1 MWEQGK
7 TNVFLALKNHQNV
20 HKLLFLLQILDNCW
34 GDAVHAK
41 PLLQSV
47 LPESMWETSVKYKQV
62 LEWGP
67 HCCQECKEATW
78 RNQNFALGIQ
88 KNILALTCTWAQTA
102 FKEDFYFGGSYTWT
116 RLWTDIVLL
125 FSSYCTK
132 SLIKK
137 VFLFLCI
144 AALWSSS
151 YLHSDTKATNNN

>member
-20 HKLLFLLQILDNCW
+20 HKLFLLQILDNYW

-41 PLLQSV
+41 PLLHSV

-125 FSSYCTK
+125 FSSYFT
-132 SLIKK
+132 LNFFK

-144 AALWSSS
+144 VALWSSS
-151 YLHSDTKATNNN
+151 YLHSDAKATNNN